1 MPSHPPEA
9 RPRGQIL
16 ALFALS
22 MVVIILAVALVIDGG
37 NALLQ
42 RRASQNASDFAALAG
57 ARIIATWIDN
67 DAVNGTDANVVS
79 TIDVTIASNGG
90 TPVTYGSPNGPR
102 YVSRA
107 GAFTGWV
114 GSGTIPAGTEGV
126 TVGSSR
132 TFHPYLLG
140 VIGSGDWTASSVAT
154 ARGGYAAAPPIG
166 NVFPAGIALAFF
178 ETYPFCTGRCRV
190 KPGMPAPAPHPG
202 QPERARRLRLAEV
215 RRDRSVRR
223 FRARNVDD
231 VRMR

>member
-1 MPSHPPEA
+1 MRSRQAEV
-9 RPRGQIL
+9 RSRGQIL

-67 DAVNGTDANVVS
+67 DTVNGTDANVVS
-79 TIDVTIASNGG
+79 SINVTIAANGG

-114 GSGTIPAGTEGV
+114 GNGTIPAGTEGV
-126 TVGSSR
+126 SVGSSR
-132 TFHPYLLG
+132 TFRPYLLG
-140 VIGSGDWTASSVAT
+140 IIGSGDWTASAVAT
-154 ARGGYAAAPPIG
+154 ARGGYAAAPPMG
-166 NVFPAGIALAFF
+166 NVFPAGISLAFF
-178 ETYPFCTGRCRV
+178 ETYPFCTGAVGSSPECQPQHLT
-190 KPGMPAPAPHPG
+190 PGNL
-202 QPERARRLRLAEV
+202 RSRWVRLAEV
-215 RRDRSVRR
+215 RRGRSVRR
-223 FRARNVDD
+223 VRARDVDD
-231 VRMR
+231 IRM